1 LPETAAFRYYRPLSS
16 LLALLDV
23 LTAAAATMIRQ
34 DGSVAHVGSVTSLLS
49 SEADR
54 TCNTGVQPELQ
65 ARGTSGFSGG
75 DQDYRSHQQFL
86 PTKRVANVFESPWA
100 SDCAVGLASRIR
112 GKGSGSLIRGGRV
125 RLTKIADVSA
135 CSQRALKAKHVH
147 RQLSEGIGMRLRT
160 DLRSDLCSQ
169 LLNAGHAVICLSA
182 LAISTPA
189 IAVTDSAGGDAGSG
203 SSPAASAVQASS
215 RDNQLQEVVVTAEKR
230 SERIQDVP
238 IPVST
243 IDTGVL
249 AENSQVKL
257 TDYYSQVPGL
267 NVAPSTVSTQTLSI
281 RGITTGAAG
290 TGPPAAGPTVGITVD
305 DVPFGGTAGGDTYV
319 PDFDPGDLARIEVL
333 RGPQGTLYGASSMGG
348 LLKFVTV
355 DPSTAGFSGRVEA
368 GTSTV
373 YNGAEL
379 GYNFRGSVNIP
390 LSDTFAV
397 RASAY
402 TRQDPGYVDNPVL
415 GIDGINE
422 DHASGGHLAALWRP
436 SDSFSLKLSAFYQT
450 IKGDG
455 TNSVTPNPPSV
466 YGVPAVLGDLQQYFV
481 PGVGPYDRTAQAY
494 SALLTYKIG
503 TVTLTALSGYNSYK
517 VQDSYDF
524 TYYLGSLSQSVFGQ
538 LDTPLFNNVKISRFT
553 QEVRLQTPI
562 GTSFDW
568 LLGGFYSREDETF
581 VQHILITD
589 PQSDATV
596 GQWGAFFVPGVYTE
610 YAAFTDLTYHVTDR
624 FDVQVGGRESFFD
637 IANGPATDYG
647 PYYTLVFGA
656 PSEVMNFPEETLRQ
670 NAFTYLLTPR
680 FKITPDWMA
689 YARITSGYRAG
700 GNNFSTPGVPASYG
714 DDKTRDY
721 EIGAKGDLLANS
733 LSIDASIYYIDWKN
747 MQLSLAEPNGF
758 SYTGNASAAKSQGVE
773 LSVQARPTA
782 GLNVA
787 GWIALSDAVLTQSIP
802 GAGENGVVYGFS
814 GDRLPYTARWT
825 GNISADQQFPL
836 TGRISGSVGGSLSYV
851 GAREDIF
858 LSSPGTRQYL
868 PPYAKTDL
876 RAGLTSDPWKVNL
889 YVNNVADRRGLIAGG
904 AGNVLPYTFYYIQPR
919 TVGLSVSRTF

>member
-1 LPETAAFRYYRPLSS
+1 MHSRINLRVGLCSGLLIARQLAVCSAAL
-16 LLALLDV
+16 LLALP
-23 LTAAAATMIRQ
+23 AQGNA
-34 DGSVAHVGSVTSLLS
+34 
-49 SEADR
+49 
-54 TCNTGVQPELQ
+54 
-65 ARGTSGFSGG
+65 
-75 DQDYRSHQQFL
+75 
-86 PTKRVANVFESPWA
+86 ES
-100 SDCAVGLASRIR
+100 
-112 GKGSGSLIRGGRV
+112 
-125 RLTKIADVSA
+125 DVSA
-135 CSQRALKAKHVH
+135 
-147 RQLSEGIGMRLRT
+147 
-160 DLRSDLCSQ
+160 
-169 LLNAGHAVICLSA
+169 
-182 LAISTPA
+182 
-189 IAVTDSAGGDAGSG
+189 
-203 SSPAASAVQASS
+203 AASTVQTSPKE
-215 RDNQLQEVVVTAEKR
+215 NQLQEVIVTAEKR

-243 IDTGVL
+243 IDTSAL
-249 AENSQVKL
+249 TENNQVKL
-257 TDYYSQVPGL
+257 TDYYTQVPGL

-319 PDFDPGDLARIEVL
+319 PDFDPGDLARVEVL

-379 GYNFRGSVNIP
+379 GYSFRGSANIP
-390 LSDTFAV
+390 LSDDFAV

-402 TRQDPGYVDNPVL
+402 TRQDPGYIDNPVL
-415 GIDGINE
+415 GIDGVNE
-422 DHASGGHLAALWRP
+422 DHAYGGHLAALWRP
-436 SDSFSLKLSAFYQT
+436 SDSFSLKFSAFYEE

-481 PGVGPYDRTAQAY
+481 PEVGPYNRTAQAY
-494 SALLTYKIG
+494 SATLTYKIG
-503 TVTLTALSGYNSYK
+503 SATLTALSGYNSYK

-524 TYYLGSLSQSVFGQ
+524 TYYLGQLSQSVFGQ
-538 LDTPLFNNVKISRFT
+538 LDTPLFNNVRINRFT
-553 QEVRLQTPI
+553 QEVRLATPL

-568 LLGGFYSREDETF
+568 LLGGFYSREDENF
-581 VQHILITD
+581 EQHIQVTN
-589 PQSDATV
+589 PTSGATV

-610 YAAFTDLTYHVTDR
+610 YASFTDLTYHVTDR
-624 FDVQVGGRESFFD
+624 FDVQVGGRESFFN
-637 IANGPATDYG
+637 IVNGPATDYG

-656 PSEVMNFPEETLRQ
+656 PSEVMNFAEETLRQ

-689 YARITSGYRAG
+689 YARLTSGYRAG

-714 DDKTRDY
+714 DDKTKDY
-721 EIGAKGDLLANS
+721 EIGAKGDLFGNS

-758 SYTGNASAAKSQGVE
+758 SYTGNASAAKSQGAE
-773 LSVQARPTA
+773 LSVQARPTT

-787 GWIALSDAVLTQSIP
+787 GWVAISDAELTKDIP
-802 GAGENGVVYGFS
+802 GAGQNGVVYGFS
-814 GDRLPYTARWT
+814 GNELPYTARWT
-825 GNISADQQFPL
+825 GSLSADQQFPL
-836 TGRISGSVGGSLSYV
+836 TSQTAGFLGASLSYV
-851 GAREDIF
+851 GPREDIF

-876 RAGLTSDPWKVNL
+876 RAGLIGDPWKVSL
-889 YVNNVADRRGLIAGG
+889 YANNVTDRRGLIAGG

-919 TVGLSVSRTF
+919 TVGLTVSRTF